1 LIAAKELSTQGML
14 NLARASRFQVVSVSH
29 SPVNVASGRGVE
41 LAVVLPTYNE
51 RDNIGEVIGR
61 VEVALD
67 GLPGGLCWEM
77 VFVDDDSP
85 DGTAE
90 VVREYARRDPRIRLV
105 HRVGRRGLSSACIE
119 GIMATTANVIAVMDA
134 DLQHDERILPKMVA
148 RLREE
153 SLDVVVGTRNAMGGS
168 MGQFSKRRVL
178 LSRIG
183 NVISQAV
190 CRCAPSDPMS
200 GFFVVRRSFFL
211 EVVPRLQGN
220 GFKILV
226 DMLSSSE
233 RPVRFGEVG
242 YCFRKRTYGESKLDV
257 NTAVEYLFLILS
269 KLMGGVVPLR
279 FAMFALVGATGV
291 LAHLGCLAVLLF
303 GLHVKF
309 LMAQTVATVVAMTEN
324 FFLNNLITYRDRSL
338 RGVRLVSGLVSFWV
352 ACSFGAWANVVFARA
367 LLSGGTRWYLAGL
380 AGIVLS
386 SVWNYSISNLFT
398 WQMPVQGQC
407 ADAGVEALAE
417 QMDILR

>member
-1 LIAAKELSTQGML
+1 MIKVSGFSAAEV
-14 NLARASRFQVVSVSH
+14 SRRSSDP
-29 SPVNVASGRGVE
+29 SAALRRVE
-41 LAVVLPTYNE
+41 FAVVLPTYNE
-51 RDNIGEVIGR
+51 RENIGQVICR
-61 VEVALD
+61 LEMALD
-67 GLPGGLCWEM
+67 SLSGGMGWEI

-90 VVREYARRDPRIRLV
+90 VVREFARRDSRVRLV

-119 GIMATTANVIAVMDA
+119 GILATTANYIAVMDA
-134 DLQHDERILPKMVA
+134 DLQHDEAILPKMLD

-153 SLDVVVGTRNAMGGS
+153 SLDVVIGTRNAMGGS
-168 MGQFSKRRVL
+168 MGQFSKKRVL
-178 LSRIG
+178 LSRMG
-183 NVISQAV
+183 NAISHAV

-211 EVVPRLQGN
+211 EVVSRLQGN

-242 YCFRKRTYGESKLDV
+242 YTFRKRTYGESKLDV
-257 NTAVEYLFLILS
+257 NTAVEYLFLVLN
-269 KLMGGVVPLR
+269 KAMGGVVPVR
-279 FAMFALVGATGV
+279 FAMFALVGATGM

-303 GLHVKF
+303 GLHMKF
-309 LMAQTVATVVAMTEN
+309 LQAQVIATVVAMTEN
-324 FFLNNLITYRDRSL
+324 FFLNNLITYRDRKL
-338 RGVRLVSGLVSFWV
+338 RGVRLVTGLLSFYL

-367 LLSGGTRWYLAGL
+367 LLSGGAKWYLAGL

-386 SVWNYSISNLFT
+386 SVWNYSINNLFT
-398 WQMPVQGQC
+398 WQMPVPC
-407 ADAGVEALAE
+407 RRADAEVETLAE
-417 QMDILR
+417 QVDILH